1 MKPETFE
8 LLEMLDAVLGR
19 GRVYKVENSKA
30 DTLFGGGVI
39 RPKAKKVGN

>member
-8 LLEMLDAVLGR
+8 LLEMLEAFLGR

-30 DTLFGGGVI
+30 FWRGVI
-39 RPKAKKVGN
+39 RPEAKKVGN